1 MPRKKKEETENEEQE
16 EEVVEQPTE
25 EAEEKPVRRAP
36 VKREIVVPGEELAE
50 KGGRKLGD
58 GVYFEDGKIFA
69 KILGIPIVGDN
80 EVKVIPV
87 SGVYMPRI
95 NDKIVGVIT
104 KVESSG
110 WIVDVNSPYEAYLP
124 VSDGV
129 DEFVDIHRT
138 DISRFFTIGDVIF
151 CKISKVTGTGSVR
164 VSMRSLGARKLFGGA
179 VMKVKPTTVPR
190 IIGRGGSMINMIK
203 DKTGCVIYIGKNGV
217 VWIRG
222 DNKQKAIEAIMT
234 IQRESHSSGL
244 TDRIEKMLSE
254 SQGNNDN
261 DNDKKG
267 E

>member
-1 MPRKKKEETENEEQE
+1 MTKNEEEIKNEEQE
-16 EEVVEQPTE
+16 EEIVEKVTE
-25 EAEEKPVRRAP
+25 ETIKRVP

-50 KGGRKLGD
+50 KGGRKLGN

-69 KILGIPIVGDN
+69 KILGMPIVGDN

-87 SGVYMPRI
+87 SGVYMPKI
-95 NDKIVGVIT
+95 NDNVIGIIT

-110 WIVDVNSPYEAYLP
+110 WIVDINSPYEAYLP

-138 DISRFFTIGDVIF
+138 DISRFFNIGDVIS
-151 CKISKVTGTGSVR
+151 CKISRVTNSGSIR

-179 VMKVKPTTVPR
+179 VMKVKPTRVPR

-203 DKTGCVIYIGKNGV
+203 EKTGCVVHIGKNGI

-222 DNKQKAIEAIMT
+222 DNKQKAIESIMT
-234 IQRESHSSGL
+234 IELESHSSGL

-254 SQGNNDN
+254 
-261 DNDKKG
+261 KG